1 MEVGDQ
7 EVEGD
12 VVECRSSSECDEVLW
27 GSHADWNSQGSKAC
41 NSGEFHRER
50 RIQEWESCA
59 GECFEIFDSFDE
71 GDDQFGFALVEVGKV
86 DGGSMR
92 GVGGAEGHKEGFL
105 ASVLV
110 IAIHATAFE
119 GIKPAKC
126 IVTES
131 VEDKSLEVQDRAVR
145 DRELC

>member
-1 MEVGDQ
+1 
-7 EVEGD
+7 
-12 VVECRSSSECDEVLW
+12 
-27 GSHADWNSQGSKAC
+27 
-41 NSGEFHRER
+41 
-50 RIQEWESCA
+50 
-59 GECFEIFDSFDE
+59 
-71 GDDQFGFALVEVGKV
+71 
-86 DGGSMR
+86 MR

-119 GIKPAKC
+119 GIKPVKC